1 VKASGIGSR
10 LKELEK
16 RLASEPA
23 NLGLRVTVAGLL
35 HEAGRTPEAIALYRS
50 VALAYRAQGRVQQA
64 IAVCRSAL
72 ELAPDDACRAL
83 LAELAPPP
91 PPPPP
96 APPAPPPPA
105 PVAVRPPST
114 KPPTRPPS
122 AKPPARRP
130 SQDTPLPRPLP
141 HHVADPTTRPMRLEI
156 PEEDAPWGDGATTRP
171 SGDARP
177 RGTGLAEAARRISGL
192 IAGEADEPEIDVAA
206 ELDTRKRPRV
216 DPRALVHLTIP
227 PVVTPVPPGADEPAT
242 DPTRPRDS
250 DEELTAPHDRTDP
263 DD

>member
-1 VKASGIGSR
+1 MKAGGIGSR

-72 ELAPDDACRAL
+72 ELAPDDGCRAL

-91 PPPPP
+91 PAPPP
-96 APPAPPPPA
+96 APPAPPAPA
-105 PVAVRPPST
+105 PVAVRPPSA
-114 KPPTRPPS
+114 KPPTRPSS
-122 AKPPARRP
+122 AKPASWPP
-130 SQDTPLPRPLP
+130 EDTPLPRPMP
-141 HHVADPTTRPMRLEI
+141 HHAADPTTGPLRVEI
-156 PEEDAPWGDGATTRP
+156 PEEDVPWADGAKTRP
-171 SGDARP
+171 SGDTRP
-177 RGTGLAEAARRISGL
+177 RATGLAQAARRISGL

-216 DPRALVHLTIP
+216 DPRALAHLTIP

-242 DPTRPRDS
+242 DPTLPRDS
-250 DEELTAPHDRTDP
+250 DEELTAPHDKTDP
-263 DD
+263 DH